1 MANTG
6 DPESVAAAQPTDP
19 ADPTPDTVSPAW
31 CIVANIVGEH
41 AYGPGGVQTRVGTR
55 KLRAGS
61 KVFVVGSF
69 SGMGSETV
77 TVVGRLRYTNRYIT
91 ISIAAK
97 YLRNHRVRLVYSPFV
112 IQQARTNR
120 PASWDVSS
128 PEAHALMEQLADVI
142 VEYAGSTRV
151 ELRDGPFAGDRRTFP
166 AGQVPETLIQHD
178 ADGTEIRYRLHHNPK
193 RQWYTVI

>member
-97 YLRNHRVRLVYSPFV
+97 Y
-112 IQQARTNR
+112 RTAADYALLAGEAELLLG
-120 PASWDVSS
+120 PAYDEQCSS
-128 PEAHALMEQLADVI
+128 NPRSRRAP
-142 VEYAGSTRV
+142 
-151 ELRDGPFAGDRRTFP
+151 GPACATAFS
-166 AGQVPETLIQHD
+166 
-178 ADGTEIRYRLHHNPK
+178 
-193 RQWYTVI
+193 